1 MVTRHGMAPTVGPVA
16 YEGEGAPFL
25 GGDGHLALLPRA
37 VSEATQRDIEEAV
50 RTLVE
55 RGLARA
61 TRLLTHHRAALDEGV
76 RRLLAAET
84 LTAEQLPTVTPL
96 PVEAP
101 VADAPAPEA
110 PQVVIPPAAMAAAAS
125 ATEDGA
131 GAPAPRSVGERRRA

>member
-1 MVTRHGMAPTVGPVA
+1 V
-16 YEGEGAPFL
+16 
-25 GGDGHLALLPRA
+25 ALLPRA

-50 RTLVE
+50 RALVE

-84 LTAEQLPTVTPL
+84 LTAEQLPAVTPL
-96 PVEAP
+96 PAEAPMAKAPMAKAPMAEAPVVEAP
-101 VADAPAPEA
+101 QAAV
-110 PQVVIPPAAMAAAAS
+110 PPASAAS

-131 GAPAPRSVGERRRA
+131 GVPAPRSVGQRHRA